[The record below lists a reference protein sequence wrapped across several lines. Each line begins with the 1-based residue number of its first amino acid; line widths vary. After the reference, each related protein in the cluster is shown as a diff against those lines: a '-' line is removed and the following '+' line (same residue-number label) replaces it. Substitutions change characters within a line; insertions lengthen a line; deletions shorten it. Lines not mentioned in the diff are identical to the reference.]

1 MKRRTATVEGALL
14 EYGRQCILFGV
25 RDEAA
30 LTLAG
35 RDTDSKKYRTIRPD
49 GTMKDRARL
58 AVLKRVKALLRS
70 AKAAK

>member
-1 MKRRTATVEGALL
+1 MSKRRTASVEGALL

-35 RDTDSKKYRTIRPD
+35 RDTDSRKYRTIRPS
-49 GTMKDRARL
+49 GNAKDKARAI
-58 AVLKRVKALLRS
+58 VLKRVRALLRT
-70 AKAAK
+70 AK